1 MKKTILSTLIISTT
15 MFSGLS
21 QASPNICNKI
31 EKNSTE
37 GFSYEKTTEDKSE
50 YCLSVVDDNIILKEN
65 SFLYGKN
72 EYILKGIPVD
82 SLQDIVDIQNHLGS
96 LHLIT
101 RKGEF
106 IKGQVGYILPNNDY
120 LPLNKNNTIELKLQG
135 DLANVEKTL
144 EYDDIVAKL
153 SNGTVMIH
161 SQTNKNLISKGWV
174 KAGVGK
180 SIDIA
185 RNDLGSYF
193 ILTKRGIFARLKD
206 TDVDLIKGASKRSTY
221 EKNGVFYL
229 FDKVSVRNIPLND
242 LKIEYIYNSRHGNG
256 ITLQLKSNKT
266 NKKYYVDM
274 SKNTVSFVDQLSMP
288 KAPTAEK
295 ELPQSLSLSKKPI
308 STLDNVSV
316 ERRQDNKEN
325 TLDIATLKTNQVT
338 TRDYGVIKLP
348 YKEKV
353 FLINADTSSYTD
365 FVNYSPIISI
375 KGLEYNRVEVKRTNN
390 VKRIYSLKTY
400 KEE

>member
-1 MKKTILSTLIISTT
+1 MKKTILATLIISTT
-15 MFSGLS
+15 TFSGLS

-37 GFSYEKTTEDKSE
+37 GFSYEKNKTGESE
-50 YCLSVVDDNIILKEN
+50 YCLSVDKGSIVLKEN

-72 EYILKGIPVD
+72 EYILKGTPVE
-82 SLQDIVDIQNHLGS
+82 SIQDIVNIQNHLGS

-101 RKGEF
+101 RKGNL
-106 IKGQVGYILPNNDY
+106 IQGQIGYILPNNDY
-120 LPLNKNNTIELKLQG
+120 LPLNKNSVIELKLQG
-135 DLANVEKTL
+135 DLSNIEKTL
-144 EYDDIVAKL
+144 EYDDVVVKL
-153 SNGTVMIH
+153 LDGTVMIH
-161 SQTNKNLISKGWV
+161 SQSNKNLISKGWV

-206 TDVDLIKGASKRSTY
+206 TDVDLIKGVSKRSTY

-242 LKIEYIYNSRHGNG
+242 LKIDYIYNSRHGNG
-256 ITLQLKSNKT
+256 ITIQLKSKKT

-288 KAPTAEK
+288 KTPKAEK
-295 ELPQSLSLSKKPI
+295 ELPQSLPLSKKPI

-325 TLDIATLKTNQVT
+325 ILDIATLKTNQVT
-338 TRDYGVIKLP
+338 TRDYGAIKLP

>member
-1 MKKTILSTLIISTT
+1 MKKTILATLIISTT

-21 QASPNICNKI
+21 QASPNICNKV

-37 GFSYEKTTEDKSE
+37 GFSYEKTTKGKSE
-50 YCLSVVDDNIILKEN
+50 YCLSVVNDNIILKED

-72 EYILKGIPVD
+72 EYILKGTSID
-82 SLQDIVDIQNHLGS
+82 SIQNIVDIQNHLGS

-101 RKGEF
+101 RNGEL
-106 IKGQVGYILPNNDY
+106 IQGQIGYILPNNDY

-153 SNGTVMIH
+153 SDGTVMIH
-161 SQTNKNLISKGWV
+161 SQTNKNLINKGWV

-206 TDVDLIKGASKRSTY
+206 TDVDLIKGVSKRSTY

-242 LKIEYIYNSRHGNG
+242 LKIDYIYNSRHGNG
-256 ITLQLKSNKT
+256 ITIQLKSKKT

-274 SKNTVSFVDQLSMP
+274 SKNTVSFIDQLSMP
-288 KAPTAEK
+288 KTPKAEK
-295 ELPQSLSLSKKPI
+295 ELPQSLPLSKKPI

-325 TLDIATLKTNQVT
+325 ILDIATLKTNQVT
-338 TRDYGVIKLP
+338 TRDYGAIKLP